1 MLVVPTTTTSV
12 WRIEADGT
20 RTLVSSE
27 VLEND
32 NMGSYIR
39 RASIDKLV
47 SDTGKALAGID
58 IDEWA
63 VD

>member
-1 MLVVPTTTTSV
+1 MLVVPTTTTTV

-20 RTLVSSE
+20 RTMVSTDVSD
-27 VLEND
+27 NC

-39 RASIDKLV
+39 KVSVEKLV
-47 SDTGKALAGID
+47 SDTHKALNGIE

-63 VD
+63 VE